1 MSAFVGSISN
11 PGGFGPGGE
20 NDPFFG
26 GAASEAAKEAAA
38 LQAAQGDKAL
48 AAQAASLK
56 LIRGDLEPFRE
67 AGVEGLGQL
76 QGAFGDLQTAIDDP
90 TSSVINNP
98 FFQALAG
105 QQEQRLLQSQA
116 ARGKVGSGGT
126 GDDLQRNLLLLGNQ
140 FSQQNI
146 ANRQTQI
153 GNFQNLATIG
163 SNAAAQTGTQTQ
175 AAAGNTASILG
186 QIGNAQAAGT
196 VGAANAQA
204 QGAQN
209 LLSTGLGLFAAFSDI
224 RLKENIR
231 FSHIDDG
238 IRIYNWDWKD
248 EAKELVGSQD
258 TEGPIAQELKK
269 TRPDLVIVD
278 PDTGYY
284 KVLM

>member
-1 MSAFVGSISN
+1 MGVVAATKGSEDFS
-11 PGGFGPGGE
+11 PGGKD
-20 NDPFFG
+20 DPFFG
-26 GAASEAAKEAAA
+26 GQAAHAAGEAAE
-38 LQAAQGDKAL
+38 LQAAQGSAAL
-48 AAQAASLK
+48 RSQAAALK
-56 LIRGDLEPFRE
+56 LIRGDLAPFRE
-67 AGVEGLGQL
+67 GGEEGLGQL

-90 TSSVINNP
+90 TSSVTNNP

-105 QQEQRLLQSQA
+105 QQEERLLASQA
-116 ARGKVGSGGT
+116 ARGKVGSGET
-126 GDDLQRNLLLLGNQ
+126 GDQLQRNLLLLGNQ

-146 ANRQTQI
+146 ANRQTQV

-163 SNAAAQTGTQTQ
+163 ANAAAQTGTQTQ
-175 AAAGNTASILG
+175 AAAGNTANILG

-196 VGAANAQA
+196 IGAANAQA

-209 LLSTGLGLFAAFSDI
+209 VLSTGLGLFAAFSDI

-238 IRIYNWDWKD
+238 IRIYNWDWKE

-258 TEGPIAQELKK
+258 TQGPIAQDLKK